1 MADECVFCSIVT
13 GDIPSTE
20 AYRDDRVM
28 AFDDINPSA
37 PVHVLVVPTSHV
49 TFLRDASEEHE
60 ALIGRMALVADR
72 IAAEKGLRDGGY
84 RLTINQGRDAG
95 QVVDHL
101 HMHML
106 GGGRLGPLG

>member
-1 MADECVFCSIVT
+1 MADECVFCGIVT

-60 ALIGRMALVADR
+60 ALIGHMALVADR
-72 IAAEKGLRDGGY
+72 IAAEKGVRDGGY
-84 RLTINQGRDAG
+84 RLTINQGRHAG